1 MHYSFS
7 ITIACIFQ
15 EIFKQNPQAFGV
27 IPDPL
32 LSEHARQE
40 SGDSGLSISSN
51 QNFMATP
58 DFLDESMDCGYGGEF
73 LSLINYYDFILHM
86 CHI

>member
-1 MHYSFS
+1 MYIF
-7 ITIACIFQ
+7 FQ
-15 EIFKQNPQAFGV
+15 EIFRQNQQAFGG

-51 QNFMATP
+51 QNFMSTP
-58 DFLDESMDCGYGGEF
+58 DFILDESMDCGYGGK
-73 LSLINYYDFILHM
+73 
-86 CHI
+86 